1 MLVAEGYQIF
11 LAHCRALGPRTVRA
25 LSDAD
30 RVLTLEGPPLDGGA
44 TYYPRGAA
52 STESRWTLDAHIPYG
67 DPPWSGGARFRG

>member
-30 RVLTLEGPPLDGGA
+30 RVLTLEGPPLDGGVQVRSLA
-44 TYYPRGAA
+44 GRSTLTSPMGTPPGRGGLA
-52 STESRWTLDAHIPYG
+52 SGDEESC
-67 DPPWSGGARFRG
+67 